1 LQLEITNCKFDPSFG
16 AAMLLE
22 KDLAVVKLGVAR
34 SEVRALSGA
43 GMDGLVALETWQ
55 SGSEIVNLT

>member
-1 LQLEITNCKFDPSFG
+1 LQLEITNCKFDTSFG